1 MKIKF
6 KKGRLLPNLFLGLLW
21 IILGVYNLVGREI
34 YQWSDFL
41 YLVAGSL
48 YVVHFLNDIIN
59 QYLTIDDN
67 VLRKNRLYGF
77 KSKINLD
84 EVYKITQN
92 AGMYTLKTSKKE
104 LKINITFIDR
114 KSLER
119 LNKRLEQLNLSSE
132 NTPFVSMV
140 S

>member
-59 QYLTIDDN
+59 QYITIDDN

-132 NTPFVSMV
+132 NTPFVAMV
-140 S
+140 